1 MEKKDQKSRIMRL
14 LAQVVIIMA
23 GLSVYAAGVALFV
36 LPMDLIAAGTTDWVW
51 WPSITGGSPF
61 RFLWLDL
68 IS

>member
-36 LPMDLIAAGTTDWVW
+36 LPMDLIAAGTG
-51 WPSITGGSPF
+51 SGGPALLGDPPF
-61 RFLWLDL
+61 DFCGW
-68 IS
+68 I

>member
-36 LPMDLIAAGTTDWVW
+36 LPMDMIAGRDHGTG
-51 WPSITGGSPF
+51 SGGPALLGDPPF
-61 RFLWLDL
+61 DFCGW
-68 IS
+68 I